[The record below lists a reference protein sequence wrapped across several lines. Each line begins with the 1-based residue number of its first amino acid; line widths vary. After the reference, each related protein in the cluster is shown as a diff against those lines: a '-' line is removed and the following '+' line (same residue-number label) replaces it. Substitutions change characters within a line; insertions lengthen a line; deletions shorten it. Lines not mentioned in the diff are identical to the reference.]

1 MGVSRVSTETYLT
14 FNVLFNTWRLKTMIQ
29 SNQGAALF
37 ADCEGFLTEL
47 SATDEAVLTGG
58 GGHKKKGG
66 SGSSK
71 SSRSSKSRSGSSKS
85 GFGKGGY
92 GYCYYH

>member
-1 MGVSRVSTETYLT
+1 
-14 FNVLFNTWRLKTMIQ
+14 MIQ

-58 GGHKKKGG
+58 GRHKKRRGG
-66 SGSSK
+66 SGSS
-71 SSRSSKSRSGSSKS
+71 SSSKSSKS
-85 GFGKGGY
+85 GSSSRGGRGKGGY
-92 GYCYYH
+92 GYYCYYH

>member
-1 MGVSRVSTETYLT
+1 MGASRVSTEMLLA
-14 FNVLFNTWRLKTMIQ
+14 FDVLFNTWRLKTMIQ

-58 GGHKKKGG
+58 GGHKKRRGG
-66 SGSSK
+66 SGSS
-71 SSRSSKSRSGSSKS
+71 SSKSSKSRSGSSKS

-92 GYCYYH
+92 YCYYH